1 MGAEVVEQGAGN
13 GSLAHATLVG
23 TDENDSGFGHGT
35 LWITVTD
42 GIGRRRSEGRVS
54 NPRLPVTATPPP
66 PPLPLSPP
74 FLLLGT
80 AVVQA

>member
-35 LWITVTD
+35 LWITVKTGLD
-42 GIGRRRSEGRVS
+42 AEEARVALATPASLSPRWHSGRPSIEQRRSH
-54 NPRLPVTATPPP
+54 
-66 PPLPLSPP
+66 
-74 FLLLGT
+74 LGN
-80 AVVQA
+80 QQRHCS